1 MRFVWMLLVLG
12 GVACGQ
18 QPVEDFIPETVL
30 EYANGLNN
38 AKAERRP
45 LLVFITQRSCQPCK
59 PARKLLDEM
68 RLDGRLGKCLIAI
81 ADATT
86 PEGRAIMVGKKFTP
100 QIVILDFRQQL
111 ADGSIEK
118 HGIEKVDEPTIK
130 KLIDKIFK
138 KE

>member
-1 MRFVWMLLVLG
+1 MRSVLMVLFLS
-12 GVACGQ
+12 GVAFGQ

-45 LLVFITQRSCQPCK
+45 LLVFVTQRSCQPCK

-68 RLDGRLGKCLIAI
+68 RLDGRLGKCLIAT

-100 QIVILDFRQQL
+100 QIVVFDFRKQS
-111 ADGSIEK
+111 ADGSVEK
-118 HGIEKVDEPTIK
+118 HGIEKVDESTIK
-130 KLIDKIFK
+130 KLIDKLFPR
-138 KE
+138 